1 MPSFLFDWDPPRRRL
16 RRLAW
21 VLALGVAV
29 VAWFAADPVDGL
41 LLRLAAGVIF
51 AVGTVWPGLFRCL
64 YRTLVLLAY
73 PLRWIVGDVVLAVVT
88 FGLLTPLAL
97 CCRVLGPD
105 PMRHP
110 FLWESASYWQS
121 QFNQ

>member
-1 MPSFLFDWDPPRRRL
+1 MPSFLCDWDPPRRRL

-29 VAWFAADPVDGL
+29 AAWLVADPVPSL
-41 LLRLAAGVIF
+41 LLRLAAALVF

-64 YRTLVLLAY
+64 YRSLVLLAY
-73 PLRWIVGDVVLAVVT
+73 PLRWIVGDMFLTVGM

-97 CCRVLGPD
+97 CWRALGPD
-105 PMRHP
+105 PFRHP
-110 FLWESASYWQS
+110 RAWEPASYWQA
-121 QFNQ
+121 QFKN

>member
-21 VLALGVAV
+21 ILALGVAV
-29 VAWFAADPVDGL
+29 TAWLVADPVDGL
-41 LLRLAAGVIF
+41 LLRLLAAVVF
-51 AVGTVWPGLFRCL
+51 AVGTVWPGLFRCC

-73 PLRWIVGDVVLAVVT
+73 PLRWIVGDGFVAVVT

-97 CCRVLGPD
+97 CWRILGPD
-105 PMRHP
+105 PWRHP
-110 FLWESASYWQS
+110 SSWEPGSYWQA
-121 QFNQ
+121 QFKQ